1 MLWSHWRGR
10 GSTRCERTE
19 NATDAHPKRSS
30 SSRRDRFN
38 RRLELALPFWPVCPP
53 RRLQS
58 ESTMVTFL
66 RCIAFAEPAKTL
78 LEPRCAPASRA
89 KVPRRFPHSGGSAA
103 VIQLSGAEYIRRF
116 LWGLPSGMKDRQEDR
131 HGACATTLEEFI
143 GLGRAKW
150 RSRSKAKKLKTLYIE
165 GKAAT
170 LGCFSK
176 KARSGQPASVG
187 CSPR

>member
-1 MLWSHWRGR
+1 MLWSLWRGW

-19 NATDAHPKRSS
+19 NATDAHPRRST

-38 RRLELALPFWPVCPP
+38 LRLELALSFWPVCPP
-53 RRLQS
+53 SCLQS
-58 ESTMVTFL
+58 ESIVITFR
-66 RCIAFAEPAKTL
+66 RCIAFAGLAKTP
-78 LEPRCAPASRA
+78 LEPRCVPASRA

-131 HGACATTLEEFI
+131 HGARATTLEEFI

-150 RSRSKAKKLKTLYIE
+150 RSRSKAKKPKTLYIE

-170 LGCFSK
+170 LG
-176 KARSGQPASVG
+176 
-187 CSPR
+187 